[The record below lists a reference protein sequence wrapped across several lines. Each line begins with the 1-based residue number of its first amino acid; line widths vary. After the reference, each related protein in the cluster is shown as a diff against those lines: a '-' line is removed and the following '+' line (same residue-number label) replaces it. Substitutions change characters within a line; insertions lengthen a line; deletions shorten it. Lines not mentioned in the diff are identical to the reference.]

1 MDKTTKTVLIIIGAV
16 LLVCVCGAAILSITG
31 IWSVAQIVNWADTN
45 TTEDLYE
52 VADMANEIAV
62 FTLPDGY
69 GSPYGIHIGEI
80 TAIGFSSPSRNTHIL
95 MAQFPNGAVVDVDEM
110 LKQINRY
117 SKDPNGSWYAETT
130 LIEEK
135 PVSIRGQETTLS
147 ISEGSSSEG
156 VTYRSAIANFQGKG
170 GPSLVMIAG
179 PVNEWDILM
188 VEGFIASIQ

>member
-1 MDKTTKTVLIIIGAV
+1 MDKTIKIVLIISGSL

-52 VADMANEIAV
+52 VADMANEIAI

-69 GSPYGIHIGEI
+69 SSPYGVHIGEI
-80 TAIGFSSPSRNTHIL
+80 TFIGFSSPSRNTHLL
-95 MAQFPNGAVVDVDEM
+95 MAQFPNGTVVDVDEM

-117 SKDPNGSWYAETT
+117 SKDPNSSRYAEST

-135 PVSIRGQETTLS
+135 PVTIRGQETTLS
-147 ISEGSSSEG
+147 ISEGTSSDG
-156 VTYRSAIANFQGKG
+156 VPYRSAVADFPGKR
-170 GPSLVMIAG
+170 GPALVMIAG
-179 PVNEWDILM
+179 PMDEWDIEM
-188 VEGFIASIQ
+188 VEEFIASIQ